1 MRSASIARLSCAIS
15 AVSDLRRLSSGP
27 LTVTAC
33 GAGCGAG
40 IDTVTCGAGC
50 GYSGAGC
57 AASAGPPIDDT
68 GSISLG
74 APLFSETIC
83 PVRCMGG
90 SPLGPFAVVRSIESP
105 ESSAPACPSRPVVP
119 NTTAASASAA
129 IHTAATASDRRRRV
143 GAARPPWSLSTMATP
158 WLAAKSRV
166 ASRSS
171 ARYEITSTTSRSIT
185 TKRTAHGDLSRGSFP
200 CARPLAL
207 AAMPDTMDV
216 DGKAPPD
223 GKVSRASQTC
233 ARIPSGGIVQRGC
246 A

>member
-185 TKRTAHGDLSRGSFP
+185 TKRTAPTVTCPAAPSLVHATSTRRNAGHHGRGRQGA
-200 CARPLAL
+200 ARRQ
-207 AAMPDTMDV
+207 
-216 DGKAPPD
+216 G
-223 GKVSRASQTC
+223 
-233 ARIPSGGIVQRGC
+233 
-246 A
+246 